1 MRQKEAEQEQSHEE
15 DTKDSSFVPKSG
27 DSPEPPTPKGRPRS
41 TSRNI
46 KLDSKS
52 GVKSRRLRVR
62 DEF

>member
-1 MRQKEAEQEQSHEE
+1 MRQKEAEQEQSHKE
-15 DTKDSSFVPKSG
+15 DTKDSNFVPKNG
-27 DSPEPPTPKGRPRS
+27 DSPEPPIPKGRARS
-41 TSRNI
+41 ASRNI